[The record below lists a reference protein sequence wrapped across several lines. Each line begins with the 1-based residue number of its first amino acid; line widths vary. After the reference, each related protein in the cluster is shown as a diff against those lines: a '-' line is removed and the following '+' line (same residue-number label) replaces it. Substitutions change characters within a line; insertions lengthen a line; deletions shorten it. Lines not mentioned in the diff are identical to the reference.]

1 MRNDSAR
8 AVYGSNINGD
18 ICMTDTYF
26 ATCKIGLESVVAGEL
41 RDLGI
46 EVLRVS
52 DARVDFAGDHFAMA
66 RACLW
71 LRTAERVLMKLASFR
86 AVTFDELY
94 EGVRRIRWKDY
105 LLRTSF
111 IHVNGKSAKS
121 RLFSVSDCQSIAKK
135 AIVDSLSREYGLK
148 ILPENGRRII
158 IEIGILRDE
167 VTVALDCCGA
177 GLSRRG
183 YRTYNVPAPISET
196 LGAAIVMLSGYRQ
209 TRPLIDPMC
218 GSGTMPI
225 EAAMIANNIAPGINR
240 EFAAE
245 DWHFL
250 QNNAF
255 AAAREQAR
263 DSVRRDTVDISGRD
277 IDPIR
282 LNSVK
287 NMQKRRGSCSIGA
300 LNPFKSS
307 VKRVRAA

>member
-1 MRNDSAR
+1 MRNDSAP

-111 IHVNGKSAKS
+111 IHANANPQS
-121 RLFSVSDCQSIAKK
+121 LFSQCFDSRKPKK
-135 AIVDSLSREYGLK
+135 V
-148 ILPENGRRII
+148 
-158 IEIGILRDE
+158 
-167 VTVALDCCGA
+167 C
-177 GLSRRG
+177 
-183 YRTYNVPAPISET
+183 
-196 LGAAIVMLSGYRQ
+196 
-209 TRPLIDPMC
+209 
-218 GSGTMPI
+218 
-225 EAAMIANNIAPGINR
+225 
-240 EFAAE
+240 
-245 DWHFL
+245 FL
-250 QNNAF
+250 QIC
-255 AAAREQAR
+255 R
-263 DSVRRDTVDISGRD
+263 SHG
-277 IDPIR
+277 
-282 LNSVK
+282 
-287 NMQKRRGSCSIGA
+287 
-300 LNPFKSS
+300 
-307 VKRVRAA
+307 

>member
-1 MRNDSAR
+1 MRNDSAP

-94 EGVRRIRWKDY
+94 EGVRRICWKDY

-121 RLFSVSDCQSIAKK
+121 RLFSVSDCQSIRFR
-135 AIVDSLSREYGLK
+135 VNTDLK
-148 ILPENGRRII
+148 FCRKTA
-158 IEIGILRDE
+158 D
-167 VTVALDCCGA
+167 A
-177 GLSRRG
+177 
-183 YRTYNVPAPISET
+183 
-196 LGAAIVMLSGYRQ
+196 
-209 TRPLIDPMC
+209 
-218 GSGTMPI
+218 
-225 EAAMIANNIAPGINR
+225 
-240 EFAAE
+240 
-245 DWHFL
+245 
-250 QNNAF
+250 
-255 AAAREQAR
+255 
-263 DSVRRDTVDISGRD
+263 
-277 IDPIR
+277 
-282 LNSVK
+282 
-287 NMQKRRGSCSIGA
+287 
-300 LNPFKSS
+300 
-307 VKRVRAA
+307 

>member
-1 MRNDSAR
+1 MRNDSAP

-111 IHVNGKSAKS
+111 IHVNGKSAKADFFGF
-121 RLFSVSDCQSIAKK
+121 RLSKHCEKSDC
-135 AIVDSLSREYGLK
+135 G
-148 ILPENGRRII
+148 
-158 IEIGILRDE
+158 
-167 VTVALDCCGA
+167 
-177 GLSRRG
+177 
-183 YRTYNVPAPISET
+183 
-196 LGAAIVMLSGYRQ
+196 
-209 TRPLIDPMC
+209 
-218 GSGTMPI
+218 
-225 EAAMIANNIAPGINR
+225 
-240 EFAAE
+240 F
-245 DWHFL
+245 
-250 QNNAF
+250 AF
-255 AAAREQAR
+255 A
-263 DSVRRDTVDISGRD
+263 
-277 IDPIR
+277 
-282 LNSVK
+282 
-287 NMQKRRGSCSIGA
+287 
-300 LNPFKSS
+300 
-307 VKRVRAA
+307 